1 MLLLV
6 STSFITQDF
15 TRPLTQ
21 LVLKILTFL
30 IIFSTLDAPMFNL
43 KTRAWERKSAK
54 KKAIKNKTNYLWIHK
69 SKLQGCINSRRYFFL
84 WQIMAGMF
92 LFLLIITTKVQAE
105 LFGFHFQIKDGTSFS
120 KENTLWTGK
129 TGSIMS
135 CSHLCTRR
143 EACKIAM
150 FWVNQRTCSLLDT
163 AQREEGQKR
172 PQQDDVFY
180 LQKVW

>member
-1 MLLLV
+1 MHGKENL
-6 STSFITQDF
+6 
-15 TRPLTQ
+15 RKRRQ
-21 LVLKILTFL
+21 L
-30 IIFSTLDAPMFNL
+30 
-43 KTRAWERKSAK
+43 
-54 KKAIKNKTNYLWIHK
+54 KTNYLWIHK

-84 WQIMAGMF
+84 WRIMAGMF

-120 KENTLWTGK
+120 EENTLWTGK
-129 TGSIMS
+129 TRSIMS
-135 CSHLCTRR
+135 CSHLCARR

-150 FWVNQRTCSLLDT
+150 FWVNQRTCLLLDT

-180 LQKVW
+180 LERFGNMKFISLQRLDFFKIILWNCKMLGALEIRRFSW

>member
-54 KKAIKNKTNYLWIHK
+54 KKAIKNKTNYL
-69 SKLQGCINSRRYFFL
+69 
-84 WQIMAGMF
+84 
-92 LFLLIITTKVQAE
+92 
-105 LFGFHFQIKDGTSFS
+105 
-120 KENTLWTGK
+120 
-129 TGSIMS
+129 
-135 CSHLCTRR
+135 
-143 EACKIAM
+143 
-150 FWVNQRTCSLLDT
+150 
-163 AQREEGQKR
+163 
-172 PQQDDVFY
+172 
-180 LQKVW
+180 

>member
-1 MLLLV
+1 MAVSQTIYEFINPNYKGASTLV
-6 STSFITQDF
+6 VTSFFD
-15 TRPLTQ
+15 R
-21 LVLKILTFL
+21 
-30 IIFSTLDAPMFNL
+30 
-43 KTRAWERKSAK
+43 
-54 KKAIKNKTNYLWIHK
+54 LW
-69 SKLQGCINSRRYFFL
+69 
-84 WQIMAGMF
+84 MF

-105 LFGFHFQIKDGTSFS
+105 LFGCHFQIKDGTSFS

-135 CSHLCTRR
+135 CSHLCARR
-143 EACKIAM
+143 EACNIAM